1 MGEQVQFLQFL
12 VKPNVSLNFVAIL
25 FLHTEC
31 NKNTLTLMGL
41 NSTTTKMQ
49 VEIEK
54 FSSLMDLGIIFIVVI
69 IAIIFMSFQDSKKLN
84 IAALKMLKKNMA

>member
-1 MGEQVQFLQFL
+1 MGQQVRFLQFL
-12 VKPNVSLNFVAIL
+12 VKPNVSLNFVATL

-31 NKNTLTLMGL
+31 NENTLTLVGS
-41 NSTTTKMQ
+41 NSTTTHLKTTIEMQ

-69 IAIIFMSFQDSKKLN
+69 IAIIFMSFQDSKK
-84 IAALKMLKKNMA
+84 